1 MAVKFL
7 IRCEAVLM
15 ADAAR
20 ERERERAPATPEQSN
35 PIQSNSRLTIPLALR
50 LSFLFRRSATSYP
63 SCPTVLGRSAFS
75 DHHLSH

>member
-15 ADAAR
+15 ADAAA
-20 ERERERAPATPEQSN
+20 RERERAPATPEQSN
-35 PIQSNSRLTIPLALR
+35 PIQTNPRLTIPLALR